1 MEYKI
6 LTPEQYPA
14 QLREI
19 PHIPKQLY
27 VEGNLPPEDT
37 VYLSI
42 VGSRRHTNYGK
53 DVCRKL
59 IEGLKGYPIIIVSG
73 LALGIDTLAHET
85 ALAVGLTT
93 VAFPGSGI
101 DRKVLYPASNRR
113 LADRIIESGG
123 ALISEFAPTFRA
135 TIWSFPQRN
144 RIMAGISKAVLIIE
158 AEEKSGTLIT
168 ARLATD
174 YNRDVLVVPGQ
185 IFSDTSIG
193 TNTLIRQGATP
204 IRDSSDILE
213 ALGFDISTQNTE
225 SKKESY
231 ENLSN
236 EEKQVLEILRDP
248 CERDTLISKLEMS
261 VPQAN
266 ALLSIMEIKGL
277 IKEELGEL
285 RIS

>member
-1 MEYKI
+1 
-6 LTPEQYPA
+6 
-14 QLREI
+14 
-19 PHIPKQLY
+19 
-27 VEGNLPPEDT
+27 
-37 VYLSI
+37 
-42 VGSRRHTNYGK
+42 
-53 DVCRKL
+53 VCQKL
-59 IEGLKGYPIIIVSG
+59 IEGLKGYPIVIVSG

-85 ALAVGLTT
+85 ALSVGLTT
-93 VAFPGSGI
+93 IAFPGSGI

-113 LADRIIESGG
+113 LADKIIESGG
-123 ALISEFAPTFRA
+123 ALISEFAPNFKA

-174 YNRDVLVVPGQ
+174 YNRDVLAVPGQ
-185 IFSDTSIG
+185 IFSDASIG

-204 IRDSSDILE
+204 IRSSIDILE
-213 ALGFDISTQNTE
+213 ALGFDITAQVAE
-225 SKKESY
+225 IKKESY
-231 ENLSN
+231 ENLSS
-236 EEKQVLEILRDP
+236 EERQVLEILRDP
-248 CERDTLISKLEMS
+248 CERDMLILKLQIP

-285 RIS
+285 RLN